1 MVNKP
6 ILNSDGDIFH
16 GRNPMNRFFTLVLL
30 FLSTATKA
38 NGFDFFSHD
47 ANNPNALVVFHYKAG
62 DIKEISS
69 VSLNFFAVDDC
80 QEQLLGYYRT
90 TRDGTEHFLINPSEW
105 FTLQNDKTYQ
115 IASGILPY
123 ETINKIH
130 SLLISFRAKPKEFPR
145 FLSGCSDQGS
155 KCCISIQCS
164 NEAGICLP
172 KYPITSQSF
181 IFFSDYD

>member
-1 MVNKP
+1 M
-6 ILNSDGDIFH
+6 S
-16 GRNPMNRFFTLVLL
+16 RFFILALL
-30 FLSTATKA
+30 FLSTSTKA
-38 NGFDFFSHD
+38 NVFDFFSHD

-62 DIKEISS
+62 DIKEINSA
-69 VSLNFFAVDDC
+69 SLYFFAVDNC
-80 QEQLLGYYRT
+80 QEQLLGYYKTPREGAE
-90 TRDGTEHFLINPSEW
+90 RFLINPSEW

-115 IASGILPY
+115 IASGILPF

-130 SLLISFRAKPKEFPR
+130 SLLINFQAKPRELPR

-172 KYPITSQSF
+172 KYPISSQAF